1 MENVKSEEEIII
13 VVPTVEPIQQDG
25 LIVREE
31 MAEKSV
37 RTALQKKNHDSLVAR
52 SQELTARANAL
63 VIDDAISFEE
73 ALKLE
78 KELKI
83 FTDREGSLYDQVIKG
98 LDKLH
103 SFACSLRKDITAG
116 PQSAW
121 KSLKDRRAKWQVDEE
136 EKRVAAERRAEE
148 EARRIEDE
156 RKAKIQAKI
165 DEEKRKIR
173 EAKEEEDRIQ
183 RAKDAEIKATKDKTE
198 KERLRREEEER
209 RERES
214 KKIEHKEVRAEE
226 RKYAYEDKKANL
238 YVAPKPVPVVVTAPA
253 TVLFNYEPRVTN
265 KNIIPEMFK
274 IVDLKLLAKMQKDAK
289 GQLQVPGVDFVKV
302 PIGRTGKVS

>member
-1 MENVKSEEEIII
+1 MENLEIEEEVII
-13 VVPTVEPIQQDG
+13 VIPTVEPVNADA
-25 LIVREE
+25 LVVREE
-31 MAEKSV
+31 MGESSV
-37 RTALQKKNHDSLVAR
+37 RHALQKKNHASLVAR

-78 KELKI
+78 KELKL
-83 FTDREGSLYDQVIKG
+83 FADKEGSLYDQVIKG

-116 PQSAW
+116 PLASW
-121 KSLKDRRAKWQVDEE
+121 KSLKDRRAKWQVDQE
-136 EKRVAAERRAEE
+136 EKRKEAERRAEE

-156 RKAKIQAKI
+156 KKAKIQAKI
-165 DEEKRKIR
+165 DEENRKIR
-173 EAKEEEDRIQ
+173 EAKEEEERIQ
-183 RAKDAEIKATKDKTE
+183 RAKDAEIKATKDKAE

-226 RKYAYEDKKANL
+226 RKYAHEEKKANL

-253 TVLFNYEPRVTN
+253 TVLFNYEPRVVN

-274 IVDLKLLAKMQKDAK
+274 IVDLQLLAAMQKKAK
-289 GQLQVPGVDFVKV
+289 GQLEVPGVDFIKV
-302 PIGRTGKVS
+302 PIGRTGKIG